1 MGKPLAA
8 RRESILK
15 RDMDLIRE
23 LLLKLE
29 ALDTQPG
36 SIWHFSGDDAEVSVP
51 GYTADAIEYHAQ
63 LITKAGLID
72 AGGRGSMQGFM
83 FRSLTWEG
91 HDFLDSIR
99 DPEIWAKTKTGAAAA
114 GGFTVDLLKD
124 LAKGFVKKQ
133 IEDLTGVKL

>member
-1 MGKPLAA
+1 M
-8 RRESILK
+8 K

-29 ALDTQPG
+29 SLETRPG
-36 SIWHFSGDDAEVSVP
+36 SIWHFMPDDTEVAIP
-51 GYTADAIEYHAQ
+51 GYAPDAIEYQ
-63 LITKAGLID
+63 VRLMIQAGLID
-72 AGGRGSMQGFM
+72 TGGRGTMQGFM

-99 DPEIWAKTKTGAAAA
+99 DPEVWAKTKTGAAAA
-114 GGFTVDLLKD
+114 GGFTVDLLKE
-124 LAKGFVKKQ
+124 LARGFVKKK